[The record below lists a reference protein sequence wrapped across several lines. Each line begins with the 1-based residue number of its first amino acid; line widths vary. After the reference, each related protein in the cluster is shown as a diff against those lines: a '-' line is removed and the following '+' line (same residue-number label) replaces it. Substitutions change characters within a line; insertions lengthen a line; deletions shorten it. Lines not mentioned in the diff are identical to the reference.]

1 MLNVVKCE
9 GKVQCSAFLRTR
21 KSNGIWDPTENDQKT
36 ELWLKYKHRLA
47 YWRKRFVATCGDMS
61 FYTRIAKEYD
71 QCQPFIQ
78 GDILDALIL
87 SNNCTASFRAL
98 S

>member
-1 MLNVVKCE
+1 
-9 GKVQCSAFLRTR
+9 
-21 KSNGIWDPTENDQKT
+21 
-36 ELWLKYKHRLA
+36 
-47 YWRKRFVATCGDMS
+47 VATCGDMS